1 MDTTY
6 TTTAYDTTTVGDP
19 GLFFVSMMIVFTI
32 MFLPIILLVV
42 IPAIIGLWK
51 TFTKASQP
59 GWASIVPIYNTI
71 VLLKIVG
78 RPVWWFVLLLVPF
91 VSIVVSLVIFV
102 DLARA
107 FGKDVTF
114 GILTWLFSPIMLLII
129 GFNKDI
135 QYKGAVAQGTDMF
148 SSFHDDS
155 APAQPG
161 TPVAPESSAAAPIL
175 TPETPVVPPVT
186 PEVPVVGGQPT
197 PAVDSADPN
206 KTV

>member
-19 GLFFVSMMIVFTI
+19 GLFLVSMMIVFTI

-91 VSIVVSLVIFV
+91 VSIVISLVIFV

-135 QYKGAVAQGTDMF
+135 QYKGAVAQGTEMF
-148 SSFHDDS
+148 SSFHGDS
-155 APAQPG
+155 APTQPG
-161 TPVAPESSAAAPIL
+161 MPVAPESPVAAPIL